1 MGLTVY
7 ADRTLPNGLPISGFY
22 VNIDDIVVK
31 KDPHSEEE
39 VRYNVSADY
48 NCYASKQARLEN
60 REILQKYKIYISTT
74 TIDNIQAQVY
84 EEVKK
89 LFDTTEDDL

>member
-7 ADRTLPNGLPISGFY
+7 ADRTLPNGLAISGFY

-31 KDPHSEEE
+31 KDLHSEE

-48 NCYASKQARLEN
+48 NCYASKQARLDN
-60 REILQKYKIYISTT
+60 KDILQKYKIYISTT